1 MINSFV
7 CQEVGSNTGI
17 GDCSLEISKIVGF
30 FLVSKNF
37 VLSAA
42 DLATDAALQAALQTA
57 ASADLKASRIFPV
70 HGLVDIADNSTDPTV
85 QTFGYGP
92 SVNVTDGFY
101 DWTFPFLRGGICLL
115 KALQAFNGSDKRPI
129 FYDSNGLL
137 FGWKVGETLKGV
149 PLNQFFAPPWKPN
162 TGAAVMVTNV
172 KMNFS
177 PRYLNKELGF
187 YKVTDFSIDSIDG
200 LQNVVIKQ
208 TGTQAKPVY
217 KVKAFSGCAQ
227 SDMNI
232 FSAELANVARWV
244 AKNAATGAVI
254 TISSVV
260 ADTNIGGWTVTLDS
274 ADPDYPAVG
283 SIILSLA
290 APSVLSAAGVVGYE
304 SIPLTIVNAA

>member
-7 CQEVGSNTGI
+7 CQPAGSNTGI

-30 FLVSKNF
+30 FLVNKNF
-37 VLSAA
+37 VLTAANLLADSA
-42 DLATDAALQAALQTA
+42 LLAALQTA
-57 ASADLKASRIFPV
+57 SSADLKPSRIYPV

-92 SVNVTDGFY
+92 SVIVADGNY

-115 KALQAFNGSDKRPI
+115 KALQRFNGSDIRVI
-129 FYDSNGLL
+129 FYDSNGVL

-162 TGAAVMVTNV
+162 TGAAAMVTNV
-172 KMNFS
+172 KMNFG
-177 PRYLNKELGF
+177 PRYLNEELGF
-187 YKVTDFSIDSIDG
+187 YKVTEFAIDSVEG
-200 LQNVVIKQ
+200 LQNVVLKLSSA
-208 TGTQAKPVY
+208 AKPVY

-227 SDMNI
+227 VDMSI
-232 FSAELANVARWV
+232 YSTELANVARW
-244 AKNAATGAVI
+244 AARNAGTGALI

-260 ADTNIGGWTVTLDS
+260 ADANIGGWTLTLDS

-283 SIILSLA
+283 SILISLA

-304 SIPLTIVNAA
+304 SIPLTIVNV